1 MRRKIDHELRQLMQQ
16 MASATPQVRVP
27 LVITLQKGA
36 RAADVLP
43 CEIDHEF
50 PVISAASCKM
60 TPQQALELAAQPSV
74 ERVEYDGE
82 FHALRDKVMGG
93 AR

>member
-1 MRRKIDHELRQLMQQ
+1 MTNKINPELRQLLQQ
-16 MASATPQVRVP
+16 MASETPQARVP
-27 LVITLQKGA
+27 LVITLKKGT
-36 RAADVLP
+36 RGADVLP
-43 CEIDHEF
+43 CEVDHEF
-50 PVISAASCKM
+50 PAISAASCKM
-60 TPQQALELAAQPSV
+60 TPQQALELANQPSV